1 MLARLMFAYIK
12 FGARKGLAD
21 VRAPVIA
28 DDSVSSGAV
37 PPAIAATKLA
47 ALRTGVRGETYAYW
61 YLRRRGYIL
70 IARNY
75 MLPGCKGEIDIVG
88 YDGDTV
94 AFVEVKTR
102 IIPQIVPHDA
112 DRTKYRLPE
121 DAVNWEKRL
130 NLMRIARQFLRI
142 RRLES
147 VPHRFDL
154 VAIESQPGCPPHL
167 RLYKGAFLAETSAAR
182 QMA

>member
-1 MLARLMFAYIK
+1 VICEGVVLARLMFAYVN
-12 FGARKGLAD
+12 FGARNGLAE
-21 VRAPVIA
+21 VL
-28 DDSVSSGAV
+28 
-37 PPAIAATKLA
+37 PPATTDAKLA

-75 MLPGCKGEIDIVG
+75 TLPGCKGEIDIVG

-102 IIPQIVPHDA
+102 IIPQIVSHSA

-121 DAVNWEKRL
+121 DAVNWEKRH
-130 NLMRIARQFLRI
+130 NLARIARQFLRI

-147 VPHRFDL
+147 LPHRFDI
-154 VAIESQPGCPPHL
+154 VAIESQPGSRPQV
-167 RLYKGAFLAETSAAR
+167 RLYQGAFLAETSAAR